1 MEKWVLVVH
10 KVLLRAGGGDGGCR
24 NREEV
29 FGLGVSSA
37 GQSFPKESSDSHQQE
52 TQGVEQGRGWND
64 LSGLGFPGS
73 PKLWEGISQRA
84 DFRTLHVESSCQCRN
99 QLRASC
105 DCSAPSSL
113 CPAPLLHPLDVHFC
127 KFSLQNKPI
136 IFHHR
141 IFTASVSAKFNWL
154 LISSLEV
161 IDADIICTVVNY
173 GAIKLWLF
181 HCNFLCQLI

>member
-1 MEKWVLVVH
+1 M
-10 KVLLRAGGGDGGCR
+10 
-24 NREEV
+24 
-29 FGLGVSSA
+29 
-37 GQSFPKESSDSHQQE
+37 QSFPKESSDSHQQE
-52 TQGVEQGRGWND
+52 TQGVEQGKGWID
-64 LSGLGFPGS
+64 LSGFCFPDS
-73 PKLWEGISQRA
+73 PKLLKGISQHS
-84 DFRTLHVESSCQCRN
+84 DFKIFLRVSHRNTCFITPENCRN
-99 QLRASC
+99 QLKSRSNS
-105 DCSAPSSL
+105 SALSSL
-113 CPAPLLHPLDVHFC
+113 SPAPLLHPLDVHFC

-141 IFTASVSAKFNWL
+141 IFTASISAKFNWL

>member
-1 MEKWVLVVH
+1 MEEQGGGVWTGYFFSCAVLSQG
-10 KVLLRAGGGDGGCR
+10 KQGFPLLRRHRLWSKARDGMIS
-24 NREEV
+24 V
-29 FGLGVSSA
+29 AFAFQIHQSSDKETHSI
-37 GQSFPKESSDSHQQE
+37 QVLKYFFLFDTESSQH
-52 TQGVEQGRGWND
+52 
-64 LSGLGFPGS
+64 
-73 PKLWEGISQRA
+73 
-84 DFRTLHVESSCQCRN
+84 CRN
-99 QLRASC
+99 QLSSRSNS
-105 DCSAPSSL
+105 SALSSL
-113 CPAPLLHPLDVHFC
+113 SPAPLLHPLDVHFC

-141 IFTASVSAKFNWL
+141 IFTASISAKFNWL

>member
-1 MEKWVLVVH
+1 MEDVGTERKCLDWVFLQLCSLFPRKAVIPTTRKQGVWS
-10 KVLLRAGGGDGGCR
+10 KARDGMIS
-24 NREEV
+24 V
-29 FGLGVSSA
+29 ALAFQIHQSSA
-37 GQSFPKESSDSHQQE
+37 KESHSIQILKYFM
-52 TQGVEQGRGWND
+52 
-64 LSGLGFPGS
+64 LSPLITA
-73 PKLWEGISQRA
+73 EN
-84 DFRTLHVESSCQCRN
+84 CRN
-99 QLRASC
+99 QLRSRSNS
-105 DCSAPSSL
+105 SALSSL

-141 IFTASVSAKFNWL
+141 IFTASVSAKCNWL